1 MKESIFSKFSLKK
14 KKIFILGGCGLIGSY
29 ISRAALS
36 ASAEVL
42 ILDNDNKKGKNFIK
56 KVQKFKI
63 KIYKF

>member
-42 ILDNDNKKGKNFIK
+42 ILDNDNKKGKILLK
-56 KVQKFKI
+56 STKI
-63 KIYKF
+63 QN